1 MSVSASGP
9 TERMYGV
16 FVMAVIA
23 MAAVLSDGQ
32 QPMIASLGVVA
43 SFLGLIVT
51 LCVFA
56 IQQRRLEKVR
66 KQEIY
71 QRLELA
77 SNDLFRFTAG
87 NAPVLAA
94 YGSME
99 KDPGFEPT
107 AADSMVADNH
117 IFQTLNLFEMAARLR
132 YAKVFEDEVFGS
144 WVIWYYELLGSWY
157 FRDSWTEIRPN
168 YTSEIR
174 RVFDRPVR
182 EFDPRMD
189 DDQRRRQ
196 FFAHVARELG
206 CPRVKTWLDE

>member
-1 MSVSASGP
+1 MLRKADDRRTVRVALSL
-9 TERMYGV
+9 
-16 FVMAVIA
+16 
-23 MAAVLSDGQ
+23 AAAAGLT
-32 QPMIASLGVVA
+32 ATLGVVA

-132 YAKVFEDEVFGS
+132 HALDE
-144 WVIWYYELLGSWY
+144 LADAL
-157 FRDSWTEIRPN
+157 
-168 YTSEIR
+168 
-174 RVFDRPVR
+174 
-182 EFDPRMD
+182 
-189 DDQRRRQ
+189 
-196 FFAHVARELG
+196 AREPALA
-206 CPRVKTWLDE
+206 